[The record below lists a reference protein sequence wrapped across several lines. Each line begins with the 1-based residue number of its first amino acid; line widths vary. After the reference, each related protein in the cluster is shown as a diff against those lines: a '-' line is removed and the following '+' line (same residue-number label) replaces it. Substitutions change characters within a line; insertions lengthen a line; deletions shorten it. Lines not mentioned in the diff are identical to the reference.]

1 MMIHSSSIIAAA
13 AAAVCVCV
21 WGGRGL
27 VKKKFI
33 LTFYTLIPIH
43 TLCNKMVNITTNNN
57 CQVIFFFFLPTEF
70 FKDMKLDL

>member
-1 MMIHSSSIIAAA
+1 MIHSSSIIAAA
-13 AAAVCVCV
+13 VCVCV
-21 WGGRGL
+21 CLGGGGRGL

-43 TLCNKMVNITTNNN
+43 TLCNKKVNITTNNN

>member
-1 MMIHSSSIIAAA
+1 MMIHPSSIIA

-33 LTFYTLIPIH
+33 LTFNTLIPIH

-57 CQVIFFFFLPTEF
+57 CQVIFFFLPTEF

>member
-1 MMIHSSSIIAAA
+1 MMIHSSSIILLLLLL
-13 AAAVCVCV
+13 CVCV
-21 WGGRGL
+21 YGVEGAC
-27 VKKKFI
+27 KKKFI

-57 CQVIFFFFLPTEF
+57 CQVIFLPTEF